1 MPDKALHVFAAAL
14 ANFHI
19 CFSFQIEK
27 IISIIP
33 ACLGFHDALYHWF
46 YASRSETTNFK
57 RSSPSKQDILYNLQ
71 FLPRLDDCDFSSSVV
86 FT

>member
-33 ACLGFHDALYHWF
+33 ACLGFHDALYQLQILKEVLPLNKIF
-46 YASRSETTNFK
+46 CTICNFF
-57 RSSPSKQDILYNLQ
+57 PALMTVIFPLVL
-71 FLPRLDDCDFSSSVV
+71 FSHGK
-86 FT
+86 